1 MECFSC
7 VTFRSIT
14 LTIYL
19 VRFLFSSLKNFVV
32 ICFGLVFFPYSIT
45 AESFIN
51 IMRLKEITAK
61 RRSFDCQTNS
71 PGQYKRNCLEES
83 VKNTDVENVKTIKN
97 KHTSLIFFLHI
108 ITLLLLSFFYWTR
121 IKQRLI
127 LFRLMLNIYRI
138 ESTLHELYLQ
148 RY

>member
-97 KHTSLIFFLHI
+97 KHTSLIFFLRI

>member
-83 VKNTDVENVKTIKN
+83 VQNTDVENVKTIKKLTHWFN
-97 KHTSLIFFLHI
+97 LFSAHNYTVIVNLFL
-108 ITLLLLSFFYWTR
+108 
-121 IKQRLI
+121 
-127 LFRLMLNIYRI
+127 LNPDKTETYFIQANAQ
-138 ESTLHELYLQ
+138 YLQ
-148 RY
+148 N